1 MRPLVRRRFVDPCWL
16 QSHLQSL
23 PIESLPIV
31 SDEAVSRRDV
41 VPDAPALLS
50 VVDGEVEVEPLSVVV
65 LLDVSERGVFLSAV
79 EVGSVLVALLVE
91 SD

>member
-1 MRPLVRRRFVDPCWL
+1 M
-16 QSHLQSL
+16 QSL

-50 VVDGEVEVEPLSVVV
+50 VVDGEVEVEPLSVAA

-91 SD
+91 PD